1 MIAPTTLTQAGPQ
14 QVLRGNNDF
23 WNYNN
28 EGYPVRYHRNKRK
41 ALFVPGNNC
50 PVSLDALDNYRRTII
65 RRPNGNNEDFV
76 EQYHDLDKNKQKR
89 LLQGDAWTGETWLK
103 VTRQS
108 AATQPPAAQLRTQ
121 VPQQQQPQQSPQAA
135 HHTSQWR
142 NKCQHKQTHTSKQST
157 ENHFFDILQRCHH
170 QQPQQY
176 QTLQQ

>member
-142 NKCQHKQTHTSKQST
+142 NKCQHKQKHTSKQST